1 MLDCVD
7 AHSLLSITLQFIY
20 LVFLLKKKK
29 QKTVEQISVP
39 IIRQRGKSKFNLRK
53 SNKNAKLHLLRFT
66 KLT

>member
-20 LVFLLKKKK
+20 LVFLLKKK
-29 QKTVEQISVP
+29 QKTVEQTSVP
-39 IIRQRGKSKFNLRK
+39 IIQQRGKSKFNLRK

-66 KLT
+66 KFT